1 MRELRNVACNHII
14 EENDALQS
22 KVLSTS
28 NDSGVFIMKEDFAR
42 GFDIKFSRDAYVII
56 FNEKSRFKASLLEQ
70 MVGRANRS
78 QGV

>member
-1 MRELRNVACNHII
+1 M
-14 EENDALQS
+14 QS

-28 NDSGVFIMKEDFAR
+28 IDSGVFIMKEDFAR
-42 GFDIKFSRDAYVII
+42 GFDIKFSCDAYVII